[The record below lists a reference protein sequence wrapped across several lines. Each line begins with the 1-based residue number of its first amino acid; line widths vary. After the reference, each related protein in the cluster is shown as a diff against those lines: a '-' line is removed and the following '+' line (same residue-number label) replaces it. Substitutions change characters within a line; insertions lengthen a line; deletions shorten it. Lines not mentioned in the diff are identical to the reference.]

1 MRLYNGHIPMNFLNT
16 FQVVNK
22 PQVLKAG
29 GGTIYLV
36 VFISKHVF

>member
-1 MRLYNGHIPMNFLNT
+1 MYHETLQWAYSYE

-22 PQVLKAG
+22 SQVLKAG

-36 VFISKHVF
+36 VFISKHVL